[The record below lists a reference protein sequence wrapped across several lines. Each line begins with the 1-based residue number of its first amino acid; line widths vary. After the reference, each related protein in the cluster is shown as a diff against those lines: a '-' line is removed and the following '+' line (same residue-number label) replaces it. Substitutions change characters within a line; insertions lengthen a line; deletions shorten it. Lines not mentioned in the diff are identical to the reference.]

1 MNTAHPLTFENLN
14 PRQHGRILFAMGMTV
29 SEISKQLEENRA
41 TVESWKQRDSWEKA
55 DLFDDVMLG
64 LKVRYMTLTFMEN
77 KSNANYKEMDFIG
90 SQFERWARIERYR
103 AGGTQTDLNPKLE
116 NRNNKPKKRKLKN
129 QITEDDLV
137 LLEQAFQDF
146 LFVYQQEWMKAID
159 ESDIF
164 ILLKSRQ
171 IGATHIIALWAL
183 IDLLKTGKN
192 KIFMSASKAQA
203 YQFIE
208 YVKAF
213 ALEICG
219 IDLTGDPIVING
231 PVKQATIY
239 YLGTNA
245 LTAQGRHGDVIMDEF
260 FWIRNFLKFKR
271 VASAM
276 ASQEIYKE
284 IYMSTPSSILHDAY
298 KFWTGTDGERKLPI
312 EIDVSKAALK
322 MPVKGADD
330 ITRQIVTLADAE
342 AKGCNLFNREKLL
355 KRYGEEEYAN
365 LYDCEFIDDAGSY
378 FPLKIISPN
387 MVDSWQVWKDF
398 NPLEAPHYSG
408 EVWLGYDPSFTG
420 DNAALAVIAPPQTP
434 LSPYRILEVKQFKG
448 QTAQEQALYIKKVCG
463 RYNVSFIGIDN
474 TGNGISVSEH
484 VSKFFPALT
493 RLNYNPELKIRMG
506 LRAKE
511 LFQKRRLHF
520 DAGLTTVAKAFLS
533 IKKALT
539 SGGGNKTLITSR
551 SAENGHG
558 DMAWAIMNGLE
569 RAPIVDITDQSQHGA
584 TRSRIKVFNS

>member
-1 MNTAHPLTFENLN
+1 
-14 PRQHGRILFAMGMTV
+14 
-29 SEISKQLEENRA
+29 
-41 TVESWKQRDSWEKA
+41 
-55 DLFDDVMLG
+55 
-64 LKVRYMTLTFMEN
+64 
-77 KSNANYKEMDFIG
+77 
-90 SQFERWARIERYR
+90 
-103 AGGTQTDLNPKLE
+103 
-116 NRNNKPKKRKLKN
+116 
-129 QITEDDLV
+129 
-137 LLEQAFQDF
+137 
-146 LFVYQQEWMKAID
+146 
-159 ESDIF
+159 
-164 ILLKSRQ
+164 
-171 IGATHIIALWAL
+171 
-183 IDLLKTGKN
+183 
-192 KIFMSASKAQA
+192 MSASKAQA

-584 TRSRIKVFNS
+584 TRSRIKVFKS